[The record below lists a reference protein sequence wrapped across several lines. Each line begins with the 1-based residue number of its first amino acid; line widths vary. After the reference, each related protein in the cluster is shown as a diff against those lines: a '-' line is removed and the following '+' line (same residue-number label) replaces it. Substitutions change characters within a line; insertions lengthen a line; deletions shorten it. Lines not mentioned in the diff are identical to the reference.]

1 MISLVGV
8 GWAATISLPFAIM
21 SERVDQAKMGLY
33 MGIFNLSVV
42 LPQLM
47 SSLGIGKMVNESSN
61 KSILFIICALAL
73 GVSAFLWALVR
84 EGRNSAGSAP
94 TATAAH

>member
-1 MISLVGV
+1 
-8 GWAATISLPFAIM
+8 M

-47 SSLGIGKMVNESSN
+47 SSMGIGKIVKESSN
-61 KSILFIICALAL
+61 KSVLFIICALAL
-73 GVSAFLWALVR
+73 GVSALLWAVVR
-84 EGRNSAGSAP
+84 ESGKSIEAP
-94 TATAAH
+94 QPPTGGH